1 MNTLFADFILHP
13 GGIVAW
19 LVVGLLAGW
28 SAGFVM
34 KGAGY
39 GLIGD
44 IAAGLVGALIGG
56 FLFGFFTFGDVGFW
70 GSFVIAFIGA
80 CILIVVVRY
89 VALKRTRL

>member
-1 MNTLFADFILHP
+1 MILFADIILHP

-44 IAAGLVGALIGG
+44 IVAGLVGALIGG
-56 FLFGFFTFGDVGFW
+56 FLFGLFVSGDVGFW

-80 CILIVVVRY
+80 CIFIVIVRY

>member
-1 MNTLFADFILHP
+1 MNVFADFILHP
-13 GGIVAW
+13 GGLVAW
-19 LVVGLLAGW
+19 LVLGLLAGW
-28 SAGFVM
+28 AAGFVM

-56 FLFGFFTFGDVGFW
+56 FLFGLFAIGDVGFW

-80 CILIVVVRY
+80 CILIVIVRF